1 MENKSN
7 NSSIVSIGGV
17 YVNIESEEE
26 RDTRCKKN
34 ERLRQVQLDIF
45 YRTGRPIFRINTD
58 TEHLRSF
65 RDPIFFVEKPNWET

>member
-26 RDTRCKKN
+26 RETRYKKN

-65 RDPIFFVEKPNWET
+65 RDPFFFVEKPNWET

>member
-17 YVNIESEEE
+17 YVNIENEEE
-26 RDTRCKKN
+26 RETRYKKN

-65 RDPIFFVEKPNWET
+65 RDPIFFVEKPIWET